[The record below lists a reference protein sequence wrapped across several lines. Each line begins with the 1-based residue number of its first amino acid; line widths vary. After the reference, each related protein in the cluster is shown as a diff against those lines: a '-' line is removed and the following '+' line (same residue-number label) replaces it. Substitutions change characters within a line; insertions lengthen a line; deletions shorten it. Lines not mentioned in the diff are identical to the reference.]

1 MLPSSADMNVPTPTV
16 TRTHQRFAHSGGGS
30 LDAIGE
36 LPRGEPRR
44 GEVFGTPLLDAR
56 PAPTKL
62 GTGNREQKLRGASV
76 PGSQFPVP
84 RRACRA
90 PPIPTYGCGVRSC
103 PFATGLT
110 PNVRDTLPVLPA
122 LSVTRAVTVTVV
134 FPAGMTNLPPA
145 THDAV
150 VVTPPLPR

>member
-1 MLPSSADMNVPTPTV
+1 MPATLAPNARASTGRSVFTMLPSSADMNVPTPTV
-16 TRTHQRFAHSGGGS
+16 TRTHQRFAHSVGGS

-76 PGSQFPVP
+76 PDSRSRFPVP
-84 RRACRA
+84 DSPFPVPSSRFPVPDLRL
-90 PPIPTYGCGVRSC
+90 RSQ
-103 PFATGLT
+103 
-110 PNVRDTLPVLPA
+110 
-122 LSVTRAVTVTVV
+122 
-134 FPAGMTNLPPA
+134 
-145 THDAV
+145 
-150 VVTPPLPR
+150 